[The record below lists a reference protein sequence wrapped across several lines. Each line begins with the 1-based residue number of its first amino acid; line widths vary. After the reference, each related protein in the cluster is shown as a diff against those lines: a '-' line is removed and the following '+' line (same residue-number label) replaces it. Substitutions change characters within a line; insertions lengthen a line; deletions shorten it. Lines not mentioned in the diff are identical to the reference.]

1 MKWIKD
7 TTGRFPKR
15 PHYLPEELD
24 ASCEAIVRE
33 FLIDR
38 HGRVDYPIRTDDLTV
53 LLERDAKDLDLYAD
67 FSGEEG
73 EIEGVT
79 EFRNGEKPRVRIAA
93 RLTNSLSLENRL
105 RTTLT
110 HEYGHVHFHNSLFQA
125 SATTGNLFEAASP
138 SPLEGTAHRCNRDAM
153 LSMSGRDWMEWQAG
167 YVCGAMLIP
176 IQPLIKR
183 IREFRLDMALEDC
196 SIAEGEPEGIAL
208 IQIVSEDF
216 QTSRDAARV
225 RLLQKGYLTLPGQQ
239 SLL

>member
-1 MKWIKD
+1 
-7 TTGRFPKR
+7 
-15 PHYLPEELD
+15 
-24 ASCEAIVRE
+24 
-33 FLIDR
+33 
-38 HGRVDYPIRTDDLTV
+38 VDYPIRTDDLTV